1 MNNLVYF
8 SVNLQKRYA
17 LFPFQNNISFVEK
30 ICLLSFSSCTTYYF
44 RSLDTANCKKAHQKF
59 YSICTLSIN
68 FSVVFGRNLS

>member
-30 ICLLSFSSCTTYYF
+30 NISLLSFSSCKKYYF

-59 YSICTLSIN
+59 KCKF
-68 FSVVFGRNLS
+68 FSGVWKEPELN